1 MNRDLVIFGPARK
14 AKAPIQRTDDFIVA
28 FRAAA
33 LRYAVVKG
41 NTRFISDPGVT
52 LNARPKTI
60 ARLHRLRMGGAEG
73 AAAYCKICKDK
84 QDLKVLGLPH
94 NSGPAEIMAKAD
106 YVLKSV
112 ANSDLP
118 VKGKVPKF
126 VSLAEKRRN
135 AVKKALAEGKFVA
148 TSSMSRLWFYPG
160 AVTYRDRPGAI
171 ALDRADFV
179 VRQQRQVVS
188 ADGRHRDGGR
198 ADRLTKE
205 WTCEISKLYR
215 EIAAAV
221 PESHFDARLLRIFAV
236 TKLMVDRRMAE
247 KAGLDLSW
255 LLDRHKVKP
264 VKVDREWDGVA
275 HVERVEHRVL
285 QGSYVATHIVH
296 MPSCGGVEFSLRR
309 NMTPQP
315 DTDRKAARTEH
326 RVIASRPSAGTTMW
340 TVR

>member
-221 PESHFDARLLRIFAV
+221 PESHFDAPAPANFCGHQVDGRSPYGGEGGARPFLAARPAQGETSEGRSRMGRCRTRRKGRTPRPPGQLRRHAHRAHAI
-236 TKLMVDRRMAE
+236 LRR
-247 KAGLDLSW
+247 G
-255 LLDRHKVKP
+255 
-264 VKVDREWDGVA
+264 
-275 HVERVEHRVL
+275 RVL
-285 QGSYVATHIVH
+285 AAQEHDA
-296 MPSCGGVEFSLRR
+296 
-309 NMTPQP
+309 
-315 DTDRKAARTEH
+315 AARY
-326 RVIASRPSAGTTMW
+326 RP
-340 TVR
+340 